1 MPSNPALRAVD
12 VWTFGAG
19 RALREAL
26 ESFAS
31 AAVTSDILTHA
42 LSDAGF
48 QTPPDRPDELA
59 EFADGALRT
68 EITAVLGAEVA
79 DAVVDGLGPI
89 IAMMR
94 RDASSS
100 GVVRKKRPSA
110 SEQPSVSVELDARAR
125 RSEKST
131 PPRPSPRAPA
141 PARNDAPA
149 QHEAPPRAQAPRPAT
164 VSQLGLPAVGARSL
178 RIDVAIASDDVEL
191 VAEAATRVT
200 NCRMTIVDAT
210 STIPFA
216 RVVLLD
222 TRRSLAAL
230 RTTWER
236 SNAPETL
243 VLWPA
248 GVRERQLVEV
258 LQPNVRTIV
267 CVGDE
272 ADAIDVLALV
282 AMHAGA

>member
-1 MPSNPALRAVD
+1 MGAVD
-12 VWTFGAG
+12 PWSFGAG

-31 AAVTSDILTHA
+31 AAVTSDILQHA
-42 LSDAGF
+42 LSDAGYEA
-48 QTPPDRPDELA
+48 PPDRPDELA

-68 EITAVLGAEVA
+68 EINAVLGGEVA

-94 RDASSS
+94 RDATSS
-100 GVVRKKRPSA
+100 GVVRKKHHSA
-110 SEQPSVSVELDARAR
+110 SDHPSVSVERDARAPR
-125 RSEKST
+125 TDKST
-131 PPRPSPRAPA
+131 PPRSSPRAPA
-141 PARNDAPA
+141 PARDVGPPHSASA
-149 QHEAPPRAQAPRPAT
+149 QREGPPRPQPPRPGT
-164 VSQLGLPAVGARSL
+164 VSQIGLPAAGARSM
-178 RIDVAIASDDVEL
+178 RIDVAIASDDPEL
-191 VAEAATRVT
+191 VAEAATRLT
-200 NCRMTIVDAT
+200 NCRLTIVAGT
-210 STIPFA
+210 SAIPFA

-236 SNAPETL
+236 PLAPETL

-258 LQPNVRTIV
+258 LQPHVRTLV

-282 AMHAGA
+282 AMHAGG